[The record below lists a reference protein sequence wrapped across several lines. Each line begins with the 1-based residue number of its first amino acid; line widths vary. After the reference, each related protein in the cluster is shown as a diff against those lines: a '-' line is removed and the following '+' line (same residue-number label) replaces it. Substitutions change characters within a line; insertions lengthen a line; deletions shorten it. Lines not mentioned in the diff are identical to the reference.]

1 MKFYYLRFWKNQRI
15 FCLTIRVKFLL
26 PRKRFADA
34 RKSTF
39 GKTFMVLL
47 IAKIDTPWNYRF
59 SSKFVKSYTSSI
71 FVKNKCIYL
80 KIYNPIKHSPDF
92 QIFFLKILG
101 RQSKTTKK
109 KYLKSKRK
117 REHIFK
123 RNRNIIYFYQKI
135 KRDRK
140 RLRPNLVLFFL
151 NDHRPSKRL
160 PFVAKGLR
168 PTLFTLW
175 KIRAVSPIKERR
187 EIDTVSDTCSIGPR
201 KYREL
206 HERFGARCVQNGRS
220 NKKRKS
226 EREKGKG
233 RAVCMNCTKVSNTEK
248 GFEEGCRNDPL

>member
-71 FVKNKCIYL
+71 FAKNKCICKNL
-80 KIYNPIKHSPDF
+80 QSHKTFSGFSN
-92 QIFFLKILG
+92 IFFKNSRSTIEG
-101 RQSKTTKK
+101 NKK

-117 REHIFK
+117 REHVFK

-160 PFVAKGLR
+160 PSVAKGLR

>member
-71 FVKNKCIYL
+71 FAKNKCICKNL
-80 KIYNPIKHSPDF
+80 QSHKTFS
-92 QIFFLKILG
+92 IFFSNIFFKNSRSTIEG
-101 RQSKTTKK
+101 NKK

-117 REHIFK
+117 REHVFK

-135 KRDRK
+135 KRDENVCDRI
-140 RLRPNLVLFFL
+140 LFFFFL

-160 PFVAKGLR
+160 PSVAKGLR

>member
-71 FVKNKCIYL
+71 FAKNKCICKNL
-80 KIYNPIKHSPDF
+80 QSHKTFSGFSN
-92 QIFFLKILG
+92 IFFKNSRSTIEG
-101 RQSKTTKK
+101 NKK

-117 REHIFK
+117 REHVFK

-140 RLRPNLVLFFL
+140 RLRPNLVLFFF
-151 NDHRPSKRL
+151 KRSSTL
-160 PFVAKGLR
+160 KA
-168 PTLFTLW
+168 PTLRRERASTNPFHTLKNSCRFADKRAPWNRHRVRHMFDRATEISGITRKIWRTVRAKW
-175 KIRAVSPIKERR
+175 KIK
-187 EIDTVSDTCSIGPR
+187 
-201 KYREL
+201 
-206 HERFGARCVQNGRS
+206 
-220 NKKRKS
+220 
-226 EREKGKG
+226 
-233 RAVCMNCTKVSNTEK
+233 
-248 GFEEGCRNDPL
+248 